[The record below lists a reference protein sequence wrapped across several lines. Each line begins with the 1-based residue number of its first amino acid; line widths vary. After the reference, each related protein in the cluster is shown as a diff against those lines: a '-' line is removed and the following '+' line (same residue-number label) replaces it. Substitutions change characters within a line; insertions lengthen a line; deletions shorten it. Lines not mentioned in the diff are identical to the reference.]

1 MPRVA
6 TIFGVAIYIYE
17 GDHGLPH
24 FHARYQGKAAKIE
37 IASLK
42 LVAGDL
48 PRARLRDVRE
58 WAKKNQ
64 ALLVAKWDEFNPE
77 ED

>member
-37 IASLK
+37 IATLK
-42 LVAGDL
+42 LVAGSL
-48 PRARLRDVRE
+48 PRARLRDVRA
-58 WAKKNQ
+58 WAKQNQ
-64 ALLVAKWDEFNPE
+64 ALLTAKWDEFNSE

>member
-1 MPRVA
+1 VPRVA

-37 IASLK
+37 IATLK
-42 LVAGDL
+42 LVAGGL
-48 PRARLRDVRE
+48 PRARLRDVRT
-58 WAKKNQ
+58 WAKQNQ
-64 ALLVAKWDEFNPE
+64 ALLTAKWDEFNSE